1 MNRND
6 RETLNKLSKEVFGSS
21 SKWQKLVNDGFVDTM
36 TRDREAMIPSK
47 NGPLQMRT
55 FVDKKL
61 VNRRYTVEEVT
72 QLMLDVLKKRNEDRA
87 NAGNPISE
95 SISKKI
101 VEEFAV
107 K

>member
-21 SKWQKLVNDGFVDTM
+21 SKWQKLVNDGFTDTM

-47 NGPLQMRT
+47 NGPQMKT

-87 NAGNPISE
+87 EEGPLTSE
-95 SISKKI
+95 IITNKI
-101 VEEFAV
+101 VKEFF
-107 K
+107 